1 VYIVYNPKMPRKDQ
15 QQSQRERKTGK
26 GKRENDGIYRSKHV
40 RITLERMEKAS
51 DKRVITK

>member
-1 VYIVYNPKMPRKDQ
+1 MYNPKMPRKDQ